1 MPILQI
7 SRTTMSNKCHSSL
20 QKVISITDCHGT
32 LFSERHFNLYYL
44 TKNHINHRRSD
55 VIRKSELIF
64 RADVVLGLYRRVDL
78 YTVYVDAA
86 DTEHIP
92 SKRWYAYLQIKK
104 AYFSIQLCV
113 ILFCYLNPS
122 PAPHLLCNMK
132 TPFINSSAD
141 ISTL

>member
-7 SRTTMSNKCHSSL
+7 SLTTKSNKCHSSL
-20 QKVISITDCHGT
+20 QKVINIINGT

-44 TKNHINHRRSD
+44 TKNHINHRRND

-92 SKRWYAYLQIKK
+92 SKRW
-104 AYFSIQLCV
+104 
-113 ILFCYLNPS
+113 
-122 PAPHLLCNMK
+122 
-132 TPFINSSAD
+132 
-141 ISTL
+141 